1 MDFRVFTLALLLWLQ
16 PFWVCADDQLERLAK
31 LIYQNPSQ
39 AILKINTLEQE
50 FATTEPSKQEA
61 LRLQL
66 LKCQSLLQL
75 GENQAAINLAQ
86 MGEAKAKKLSL
97 DQAIPYFLNCQ
108 ADAHLNYDTTQT
120 AQALLDTAIN
130 LARRYQQPQALVDAL
145 RIRGQ
150 MDTDIDNF
158 SSAIEDLRIAIDIYP
173 DIRHQA
179 QRWIAPPQAYLYA
192 AMGNLLYATKDL
204 SQAMYYANLA
214 LNTSDAKGKVRHELL
229 RNAARIAFDNHERNY
244 SDELEKQAKAMLPEI
259 NSSPLDLA
267 YSYAILASLALDKGR
282 IDSAE
287 EYISIS
293 INTFKHQ
300 NKRIALMRATRL
312 LAQIRFAQHQN
323 EQALELMLTAI
334 KQGEELKQYSDLDG
348 FYGIVSDYYLAQED
362 FKQAHSFLVKRYQ
375 AARLANEAMND
386 SRIVQFRA
394 RLHQQEIQRISNEP
408 SSSAHSILKVSEREW
423 LYSTLFLV
431 ALALIAGSIWYF
443 LNRQYNRTAT
453 AHADEPSQPPR
464 QQVELALHS
473 AKQGNYPLSLLL
485 VKASHIRQ
493 IDLPVL
499 VDQLQ
504 HKLREQD
511 KLLRYSSD
519 EIAILLPHTTATGAQ
534 RVSNQLAPTIQIWQG
549 ATKVNIG
556 IAGMQQF
563 DTLES
568 LVKRASL
575 NQLGTQKASESKT
588 HYSPAR

>member
-1 MDFRVFTLALLLWLQ
+1 MDFRVFTLNLLLWLQ
-16 PFWVCADDQLERLAK
+16 PFWVCADDQFKGLSE

-39 AILKINTLEQE
+39 AILKINALEQE
-50 FATTEPSKQEA
+50 FATTEPSNQEA

-66 LKCQSLLQL
+66 LKCQSLLQQ

-86 MGEAKAKKLSL
+86 MGEAKAKKLRL

-145 RIRGQ
+145 RLRGQ

-173 DIRHQA
+173 DIHHQA

-204 SQAMYYANLA
+204 PQAMYYANLA

-229 RNAARIAFDNHERNY
+229 RNAARIAFDNHERDY

-267 YSYAILASLALDKGR
+267 YSYAILASLALDKGH

-287 EYISIS
+287 EYIGIS
-293 INTFKHQ
+293 INTFKQQ
-300 NKRIALMRATRL
+300 NQRIALMRATRL

-334 KQGEELKQYSDLDG
+334 QRGEELKQYSDLDG
-348 FYGIVSDYYLAQED
+348 FYGIVSDYYLTQED

-375 AARLANEAMND
+375 AARLANETMND
-386 SRIVQFRA
+386 SRIIQFRA
-394 RLHQQEIQRISNEP
+394 RLQQQELQRISNEP
-408 SSSAHSILKVSEREW
+408 SSPQSILKVSEREW

-431 ALALIAGSIWYF
+431 ALALITGSIWYF
-443 LNRQYNRTAT
+443 INRQYYRTAT
-453 AHADEPSQPPR
+453 TNANEPIQPLR

-485 VKASHIRQ
+485 VKANHIRQ
-493 IDLPVL
+493 VDLPVL

-511 KLLRYSSD
+511 KLLHYSLD
-519 EIAILLPHTTATGAQ
+519 EIVILLPHTTATGAQ
-534 RVSNQLAPTIQIWQG
+534 RVSNQLAPTIKIWQG
-549 ATKVNIG
+549 VTKVNIG

-568 LVKRASL
+568 LVKRANL
-575 NQLGTQKASESKT
+575 NQLGKQKANESKT
-588 HYSPAR
+588 DYSPAI